1 MRLFSGDTNLFLRKY
16 FQVTYAVILLL
27 LIPIA
32 VVLNSVFL
40 IQNSQKVI
48 DVELERKAYLAT
60 SLFSSLV
67 QDDIDQL
74 QKVQSYVDRI
84 TSASDEIYGL
94 DVLVPNGEDFRVI
107 VSVDPSAVGTVT
119 SFLNYTIAWKTH
131 ESIAYTTQSSGISTA
146 FEGTKA
152 DRGSE
157 RFWVVT
163 SPVKDSA
170 GEKVALVSMKISSK
184 IIDDLTEQNINRSVL
199 VLVITIVIIV
209 LLLITNTRLFEYA
222 MLFRKLKEVD
232 QMKDDFISMASHE
245 LRTPITGIQGYLQM
259 LTTNQFGPVEGVV
272 LEKLLLIQTASKQ
285 LAELVEDLLN
295 VSRIEQ
301 GRLKMS
307 IAPHDLLA
315 AVRNVIIQLEAQAK
329 ADGLTVSFEEPKKPF
344 PEILCDPDRLRQ
356 GLVNLIGNA
365 IKYTLKGS
373 VRVTLVQKEHMAEVK
388 IIDTGIG
395 MSGKDRERLFEKFYR
410 IQNRETNSVTGTGLG
425 LWITK
430 ELIRLMKGE
439 IYVDSIERV
448 GTQVTVLLPLAESK
462 K

>member
-1 MRLFSGDTNLFLRKY
+1 
-16 FQVTYAVILLL
+16 
-27 LIPIA
+27 
-32 VVLNSVFL
+32 
-40 IQNSQKVI
+40 
-48 DVELERKAYLAT
+48 
-60 SLFSSLV
+60 
-67 QDDIDQL
+67 
-74 QKVQSYVDRI
+74 
-84 TSASDEIYGL
+84 
-94 DVLVPNGEDFRVI
+94 
-107 VSVDPSAVGTVT
+107 
-119 SFLNYTIAWKTH
+119 
-131 ESIAYTTQSSGISTA
+131 
-146 FEGTKA
+146 
-152 DRGSE
+152 
-157 RFWVVT
+157 
-163 SPVKDSA
+163 
-170 GEKVALVSMKISSK
+170 
-184 IIDDLTEQNINRSVL
+184 
-199 VLVITIVIIV
+199 
-209 LLLITNTRLFEYA
+209 
-222 MLFRKLKEVD
+222 
-232 QMKDDFISMASHE
+232 
-245 LRTPITGIQGYLQM
+245 
-259 LTTNQFGPVEGVV
+259 
-272 LEKLLLIQTASKQ
+272 
-285 LAELVEDLLN
+285 
-295 VSRIEQ
+295 
-301 GRLKMS
+301 MS

-356 GLVNLIGNA
+356 VLVNLIGNA